1 MKRSTRQR
9 IGLTLAAGVAAL
21 SLSIGAGFAPTA
33 VTAQEASHPAHIH
46 NGSCDAPGDVIAPLN
61 NLSGDPAASMS
72 TVEMSVN
79 DLLATPHAIVV
90 HESDANIGNYIACGN
105 IAGVTADGMLTVG
118 LAELNGSGYEGIA
131 ILSANATAG
140 TDVNA
145 IVVDDAKVAGMA
157 MPAATDS
164 HPAHIH
170 TGDCTAP
177 GDVQFPL
184 TDVAPVA
191 GDAMGGTPSLMVEQ
205 SSSEVETTIADLT
218 AAPHAIVA
226 HLSKDEIGTY
236 LVCGDIKAGMD
247 MGMASPEAG
256 MGGVT
261 IVPLKEL
268 ASSGYV
274 GVAVLKDGDAGKLG
288 VWLFLFPGIGG
299 GMGSGM
305 ATPEANMGG
314 MDHSGMGSPEA
325 STGMAVS
332 ASIAGFKFDPETLDV
347 TVGTTVTWTN
357 NDSTA
362 HTVTAD
368 DGSFQSGKI
377 DPGASWSYTFD
388 TAGTFA
394 YHCEYHAGMKATVTV
409 S

>member
-1 MKRSTRQR
+1 MKRTTRQR

-61 NLSGDPAASMS
+61 NLTGDPASSVS
-72 TVEMSVN
+72 TVEQTVN

-90 HESDANIGNYIACGN
+90 HESDANIGNYLACGN
-105 IAGVTADGMLTVG
+105 IAGVTSDGMLTVG

-145 IVVDDAKVAGMA
+145 IVLDDAKVEGMA

-170 TGDCTAP
+170 SGDCTAP

-205 SSSEVETTIADLT
+205 SSTEVETTVADLT

-236 LVCGDIKAGMD
+236 LVCGDITAGAD
-247 MGMASPEAG
+247 GMA
-256 MGGVT
+256 

-268 ASSGYV
+268 AGSGYV

-288 VWLFLFPGIGG
+288 VWLFLFPGVSGGMGG
-299 GMGSGM
+299 GMAS
-305 ATPEANMGG
+305 PEANMGG

-325 STGMAVS
+325 SSGMTVS
-332 ASIAGFKFDPETLDV
+332 ASIAGFKFDPATLEV

-394 YHCEYHAGMKATVTV
+394 YHCEYHSGMTGTVTV